1 MNSGT
6 RNALIFLLGLLV
18 TSVLA
23 AWFLGRYERAERE
36 LALPPRGE
44 AAYNPLYALRQ
55 TLRADGV
62 RAESRQRLDLA
73 AMRLQPHDS
82 VLLFGDP
89 RALSKPDSDALLA
102 WVERGGHL
110 ILRTPAADKD
120 DDKAKLPIF
129 DALDVELE
137 DGEPDHCLKLA
148 IPGQPAH
155 SEFCN
160 GRRFQIDKDA
170 ASNLWGSDADYA
182 YARLP
187 YGDGT
192 VDLLAE
198 MDFLQNEDS
207 KMRIAFNEK
216 GSPMEGSPFF
226 RQGGLRDVPHR
237 LLARQILAPNY
248 GHGTIYLIYSAELPS
263 LWRTLFT
270 RGWPA
275 WLPALLMLLAWLW
288 SRMQRFG
295 PLRASPAGDRR
306 SLLEHVRA
314 SGEHLFRYGKSAL
327 LYAAMRQAFLTR
339 LRRRAPLA
347 AALQGP
353 AQAAAIAERLNLSPA
368 QVEQAL
374 QAPAPKQHAAFRD
387 RIRLLVQMR
396 NQL

>member
-6 RNALIFLLGLLV
+6 RNASIFLLGLLA

-23 AWFLGRYERAERE
+23 AWFLGRYDRAERE

-89 RALSKPDSDALLA
+89 RALSKPDSAALLA
-102 WVERGGHL
+102 WVARGGHL
-110 ILRTPAADKD
+110 ILRTPAVNDGD
-120 DDKAKLPIF
+120 TAKLPIF
-129 DALDVELE
+129 DALDIELE
-137 DGEPDHCLKLA
+137 DGKPTTCLTLS
-148 IPGQPAH
+148 IPGQPQH
-155 SEFCN
+155 REFCN
-160 GRRFQIDKDA
+160 GRRFQIEQDA
-170 ASNLWGSDADYA
+170 ASNWWGGDQDYA

-187 YGDGT
+187 YGDGS
-192 VDLLAE
+192 VDVLAE
-198 MDFLQNEDS
+198 MDFLEN
-207 KMRIAFNEK
+207 
-216 GSPMEGSPFF
+216 GSNGDNRLDGDAAPAPPS
-226 RQGGLRDVPHR
+226 GGLRDVPHR

-248 GHGTIYLIYSAELPS
+248 GHGTVYLIYAADLPS

-288 SRMQRFG
+288 ARMQRFG
-295 PLRASPAGDRR
+295 PLLAAPAGDRR

-327 LYAAMRQAFLTR
+327 LYTAMRQAFLSR

-347 AALQGP
+347 AALQGA
-353 AQAAAIAERLNLSPA
+353 AQAAAIAERLQLPA
-368 QVEQAL
+368 AQIEQAL
-374 QAPAPKQHAAFRD
+374 QPPAPKQHAAFRD

>member
-6 RNALIFLLGLLV
+6 RNALIFLVGLLV

-36 LALPPRGE
+36 LPLPPRGE

-82 VLLFGDP
+82 VLLLGDP
-89 RALSKPDSDALLA
+89 RTLSKPDSEALLA
-102 WVERGGHL
+102 WVARGGHL
-110 ILRTPAADKD
+110 ILRTPAADG
-120 DDKAKLPIF
+120 DDKTTLPIF
-129 DALDVELE
+129 DALDVGLE
-137 DGEPDHCLKLA
+137 DGTPDDCLKLA
-148 IPGQPAH
+148 IPGQPEH

-160 GRRFQIDKDA
+160 GRRFQIDEDA
-170 ASNLWGSDADYA
+170 ASNWWGGNEDYA

-187 YGDGT
+187 HGDGN
-192 VDLLAE
+192 VDVLAE
-198 MDFLQNEDS
+198 MDFLQNG
-207 KMRIAFNEK
+207 
-216 GSPMEGSPFF
+216 GSGSRVRDNALDAAPAPPS
-226 RQGGLRDVPHR
+226 GGMRDVPHR

-248 GHGTIYLIYSAELPS
+248 GHGTVYLIYAAELPS

-295 PLRASPAGDRR
+295 PLQASPAGDRR

-353 AQAAAIAERLNLSPA
+353 AQAAAIAERLNLPA
-368 QVEQAL
+368 AHIEQAL
-374 QAPAPKQHAAFRD
+374 QPPAPKQHAAFRD

>member
-6 RNALIFLLGLLV
+6 RNALIFLVGLLV

-82 VLLFGDP
+82 VLLLGDP
-89 RALSKPDSDALLA
+89 RTLSKPDSQALLA
-102 WVERGGHL
+102 WVARGGHL
-110 ILRTPAADKD
+110 ILRTPAADG
-120 DDKAKLPIF
+120 DDKTTLPIF
-129 DALDVELE
+129 DALDVGLE
-137 DGEPDHCLKLA
+137 DGRPDDCLKLA
-148 IPGQPAH
+148 IPGQPEH

-160 GRRFQIDKDA
+160 GRRFQIDEDA
-170 ASNLWGSDADYA
+170 ASNWWGGNEDYA

-187 YGDGT
+187 HGDGN
-192 VDLLAE
+192 VDVLAE
-198 MDFLQNEDS
+198 MDFLQNG
-207 KMRIAFNEK
+207 
-216 GSPMEGSPFF
+216 GSGNRVRDDALDAAPAPPS
-226 RQGGLRDVPHR
+226 GGMRDVPHR

-248 GHGTIYLIYSAELPS
+248 GHGTVYLVYAAELPS

-295 PLRASPAGDRR
+295 PLLASPAGDRR

-314 SGEHLFRYGKSAL
+314 SGEHLFRYGKASL
-327 LYAAMRQAFLTR
+327 LYAAMRQAFLAR

-353 AQAAAIAERLNLSPA
+353 AQAAAIAERLNLPA
-368 QVEQAL
+368 AQIEQAL
-374 QAPAPKQHAAFRD
+374 QPPAPKQHAAFRD

>member
-18 TSVLA
+18 TSVLVV
-23 AWFLGRYERAERE
+23 WFLGRYERAERE

-89 RALSKPDSDALLA
+89 RALSKPDGDALLA

-110 ILRTPAADKD
+110 ILRTPAADED
-120 DDKAKLPIF
+120 DDTVKLPIF
-129 DALDVELE
+129 DALDVALE
-137 DGEPDHCLKLA
+137 KGKPGHCLKLA
-148 IPGQPAH
+148 IPGQPEH

-160 GRRFQIDKDA
+160 GRRFQVDYDA
-170 ASNLWGSDADYA
+170 ASNLWGSDEDYA

-187 YGDGT
+187 YGDGS

-198 MDFLQNEDS
+198 MDFLQN
-207 KMRIAFNEK
+207 
-216 GSPMEGSPFF
+216 GSSGGNRLSDDPLATPPAPPS
-226 RQGGLRDVPHR
+226 GGLRDVPHR

-248 GHGTIYLIYSAELPS
+248 GDGTIYLIYSAELPS
-263 LWRTLFT
+263 LWRTLFVN
-270 RGWPA
+270 GWPA
-275 WLPALLMLLAWLW
+275 WVPALLMLLAWLW
-288 SRMQRFG
+288 WRMQRFG

-314 SGEHLFRYGKSAL
+314 SGEHLFRYGKSEL
-327 LYAAMRQAFLTR
+327 LYAATRQAFLTR

-353 AQAAAIAERLNLSPA
+353 AQAAAIAERLNLAPA

>member
-6 RNALIFLLGLLV
+6 RNALIFLLGLLM

-110 ILRTPAADKD
+110 ILRTPAADED
-120 DDKAKLPIF
+120 DATAKLPIF
-129 DALDVELE
+129 DALDVALE
-137 DGEPDHCLKLA
+137 DGKPEHCLKLA
-148 IPGQPAH
+148 IPGQPEH

-160 GRRFQIDKDA
+160 GRRFQIDEDA
-170 ASNLWGSDADYA
+170 ASNLWGGSEDYA

-187 YGDGT
+187 YGDGN
-192 VDLLAE
+192 VDLLAD
-198 MDFLQNEDS
+198 MDFLQNGSNGGNPLREDTPE
-207 KMRIAFNEK
+207 AAPAAP
-216 GSPMEGSPFF
+216 G
-226 RQGGLRDVPHR
+226 GGLRDVPHR

-248 GHGTIYLIYSAELPS
+248 GHGSVYLIYSAELPS
-263 LWRTLFT
+263 LWYTLFT

-295 PLRASPAGDRR
+295 PLQAAPAGDRR

-353 AQAAAIAERLNLSPA
+353 AQAAAIAERLNLPA
-368 QVEQAL
+368 AQIEQAL
-374 QAPAPKQHAAFRD
+374 QAPAPRQHLAFRD

>member
-102 WVERGGHL
+102 WVEHGGHL
-110 ILRTPAADKD
+110 ILRTPAADED
-120 DDKAKLPIF
+120 DDTTKLPIF
-129 DALDVELE
+129 DALDVALE
-137 DGEPDHCLKLA
+137 KGKPADCLKLA
-148 IPGQPAH
+148 IPGQPEH

-160 GRRFQIDKDA
+160 GRRFQVDYDA
-170 ASNLWGSDADYA
+170 ASNLWGSDEDYA

-187 YGDGT
+187 YGDGY

-198 MDFLQNEDS
+198 MDFLQNGGNGGNRLRDDALDTPPAPPS
-207 KMRIAFNEK
+207 
-216 GSPMEGSPFF
+216 
-226 RQGGLRDVPHR
+226 GGLRDVPHR

-248 GHGTIYLIYSAELPS
+248 GDGTIYLIYSAELPS

-275 WLPALLMLLAWLW
+275 WVPALLMLLAWLW

-347 AALQGP
+347 AALQGA
-353 AQAAAIAERLNLSPA
+353 AQAAAIAERLHLSPA

>member
-120 DDKAKLPIF
+120 DDTAKLPIF
-129 DALDVELE
+129 DALDVQLE
-137 DGEPDHCLKLA
+137 DGKPDHCLKLA
-148 IPGQPAH
+148 IPGQPEH

-160 GRRFQIDKDA
+160 GRRFQIDEDA

-187 YGDGT
+187 YGDGS

-198 MDFLQNEDS
+198 MDFLQN
-207 KMRIAFNEK
+207 
-216 GSPMEGSPFF
+216 GSNGGNRLRDDALDAPPAPPS
-226 RQGGLRDVPHR
+226 GGLRDVPHR

-288 SRMQRFG
+288 SRTQRFG

-353 AQAAAIAERLNLSPA
+353 AQAAAIAERLHLAPA

-374 QAPAPKQHAAFRD
+374 QAPAPKHHAAFRD

>member
-1 MNSGT
+1 VARMNSGT

-55 TLRADGV
+55 TLRADGA

-110 ILRTPAADKD
+110 ILRTPAADAD
-120 DDKAKLPIF
+120 DDAAKLPIF
-129 DALDVELE
+129 DALDVTLE
-137 DGEPDHCLKLA
+137 NGKPAHCLKLA
-148 IPGQPAH
+148 IPGQPEH

-160 GRRFQIDKDA
+160 GRRFQVDYDA
-170 ASNLWGSDADYA
+170 ASNLWGSDEDYA

-187 YGDGT
+187 YGDGN

-198 MDFLQNEDS
+198 MDFLQN
-207 KMRIAFNEK
+207 
-216 GSPMEGSPFF
+216 GSNGGNRLRDDALATPPAPPS
-226 RQGGLRDVPHR
+226 GGLRDVPHR

>member
-6 RNALIFLLGLLV
+6 RNALIFLLGLLL

-36 LALPPRGE
+36 LVLPPRGE

-82 VLLFGDP
+82 VLLLGDP
-89 RALSKPDSDALLA
+89 RMLSKADSEALLA

-110 ILRTPAADKD
+110 ILRTPAADD
-120 DDKAKLPIF
+120 DDKTTPPIF
-129 DALDVELE
+129 DALDVSLE
-137 DGEPDHCLKLA
+137 DGEPGDCLKLA
-148 IPGQPAH
+148 IPGQPEH

-160 GRRFQIDKDA
+160 GRRFQIDEEA
-170 ASNLWGSDADYA
+170 ASHWWGGSEDYA

-187 YGDGT
+187 YGEGN
-192 VDLLAE
+192 VDVLAE
-198 MDFLQNEDS
+198 MDFLQNG
-207 KMRIAFNEK
+207 
-216 GSPMEGSPFF
+216 GSGNRVRDNALDAAPAPPS
-226 RQGGLRDVPHR
+226 GGMRDVPHR

-248 GHGTIYLIYSAELPS
+248 GHGTVYLIYSAELPS

-295 PLRASPAGDRR
+295 PLLASPAGDRR

-314 SGEHLFRYGKSAL
+314 SGEHLFRYGKASL
-327 LYAAMRQAFLTR
+327 LYAAMRQAFLLR

-353 AQAAAIAERLNLSPA
+353 AQAAAIAERLNLPA
-368 QVEQAL
+368 AQIEQAL
-374 QAPAPKQHAAFRD
+374 QPPAPKQHAAFRD

>member
-55 TLRADGV
+55 TLRADGA

-110 ILRTPAADKD
+110 ILRTPAADED
-120 DDKAKLPIF
+120 DATAKLPIF

-137 DGEPDHCLKLA
+137 DGKPDHCLKLA
-148 IPGQPAH
+148 VPGQPEH

-160 GRRFQIDKDA
+160 GRRFQVDYDA
-170 ASNLWGSDADYA
+170 ASNLWGSDEDYA

-187 YGDGT
+187 YGDGN

-198 MDFLQNEDS
+198 MDFLQN
-207 KMRIAFNEK
+207 
-216 GSPMEGSPFF
+216 GSNGGSRLGDDALEAPPAPPN
-226 RQGGLRDVPHR
+226 GGLRDVPHR

>member
-6 RNALIFLLGLLV
+6 RNALIFLLGV
-18 TSVLA
+18 VVVGVLT

-55 TLRADGV
+55 ILRADGV
-62 RAESRQRLDLA
+62 RAESRQRLDLSS
-73 AMRLQPHDS
+73 MRLQPHDS

-89 RALSKPDSDALLA
+89 RALSKPDTEALLA
-102 WVERGGHL
+102 WVEQGGHL
-110 ILRTPAADKD
+110 ILRTPATGEDTP
-120 DDKAKLPIF
+120 KLPIF
-129 DALDVELE
+129 DALDVTLE
-137 DGEPDHCLKLA
+137 DGKPGHCLALADGEKPAKL
-148 IPGQPAH
+148 
-155 SEFCN
+155 FCK
-160 GRRFQIDKDA
+160 GRRFQIDEDA
-170 ASNLWGSDADYA
+170 ALNWWGNGEDYA

-187 YGDGT
+187 HGDGS
-192 VDLLAE
+192 VDVLADME
-198 MDFLQNEDS
+198 FLQNED
-207 KMRIAFNEK
+207 
-216 GSPMEGSPFF
+216 GSLRALFGKDSPLKDSAVL
-226 RQGGLRDVPHR
+226 RYGGLREHANR
-237 LLARQILAPNY
+237 LLARQILEPNY
-248 GHGTIYLIYSAELPS
+248 GRGTIYLIYSAELPS

-288 SRMQRFG
+288 SRKQRFG
-295 PLRASPAGDRR
+295 PLLAAPAADRR

-314 SGEHLFRYGKSAL
+314 SGEHLFRYGKASL
-327 LYAAMRQAFLTR
+327 LYTAVRQAFLTR

-347 AALQGP
+347 AALEGP
-353 AQAAAIAERLNLSPA
+353 AQAAAIAERLRLPPA

-374 QAPAPKQHAAFRD
+374 QMPAPKQHAAFRD

>member
-73 AMRLQPHDS
+73 AMRLQPRDS

-110 ILRTPAADKD
+110 ILRTPAADED
-120 DDKAKLPIF
+120 DDTAKLPIF
-129 DALDVELE
+129 DALDVALE
-137 DGEPDHCLKLA
+137 NGKPAHCLKLA
-148 IPGQPAH
+148 IPGQPEH

-160 GRRFQIDKDA
+160 GRRFQVDYDA
-170 ASNLWGSDADYA
+170 ASNLWGSDEDYA

-187 YGDGT
+187 YGDGY

-198 MDFLQNEDS
+198 MDFLQN
-207 KMRIAFNEK
+207 
-216 GSPMEGSPFF
+216 GSNGGNRLRDDALDRPPAPPS
-226 RQGGLRDVPHR
+226 GGLRDVPHR

-248 GHGTIYLIYSAELPS
+248 GDGTIYLIYSAELPS